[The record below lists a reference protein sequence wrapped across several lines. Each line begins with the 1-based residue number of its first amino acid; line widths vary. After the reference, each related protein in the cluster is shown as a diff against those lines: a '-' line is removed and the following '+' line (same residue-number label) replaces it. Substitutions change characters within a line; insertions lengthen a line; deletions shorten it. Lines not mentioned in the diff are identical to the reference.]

1 MEESNTLEKSFN
13 SIESSS
19 QEVPNII
26 PKTSEQVQRRSVC
39 LSEISIT
46 SGTGVR
52 RSRVSSDRLHDVNHI
67 ERIVR
72 SGESGADSDEE
83 FFDCKEVPED
93 LRSLTKWNSMELVP
107 DSENDF
113 GKLTND
119 KTVHTYQ

>member
-1 MEESNTLEKSFN
+1 MAEALEDSHSLGRSFN
-13 SIESSS
+13 SIEYSS
-19 QEVPNII
+19 QEVQNII
-26 PKTSEQVQRRSVC
+26 PKTSEQVQRRSIC
-39 LSEISIT
+39 LSESSIT
-46 SGTGVR
+46 SGSGVR
-52 RSRVSSDRLHDVNHI
+52 RSRVSSERLYDVNHI

-113 GKLTND
+113 GKFTQ
-119 KTVHTYQ
+119 TFF